1 MNEDAAQTAALQFP
15 PAVISNVFASD
26 CILLQQLWLLL
37 RCQAVVLLPL
47 RCGLNQWSGIRL
59 KDFVLKG
66 RLRLWHEAG
75 HFLPVAGLQ
84 LQGWCVFA
92 AEVLL
97 PDFSERHAELL
108 NTEGVD
114 NRVDSGVAVSEQD
127 GDVEEHDGLLAVW
140 AKECDAVDD
149 VEGQPAE
156 GKEEKDQSQRFGQI

>member
-1 MNEDAAQTAALQFP
+1 MGGLQFP
-15 PAVISNVFASD
+15 PAVSSNVLASD
-26 CILLQQLWLLL
+26 CVLLQQLWLLL
-37 RCQAVVLLPL
+37 WCQAVVLLPL

-59 KDFVLKG
+59 KDFGLKG
-66 RLRLWHEAG
+66 RLRRWHQAG
-75 HFLPVAGLQ
+75 HFLPVAGLE
-84 LQGWCVFA
+84 LQGGCVFA

-114 NRVDSGVAVSEQD
+114 NRVDSRVAVSEQD

-149 VEGQPAE
+149 VEGQPAD
-156 GKEEKDQSQRFGQI
+156 GKEEEDQSQRLGQI